1 LLDLGLFGGEP
12 LDLLRIVAEDADR
25 LHHVAHLSLGRQLRQ
40 RDFPLAFGKSGHDLR
55 HGAERPDHA
64 A

>member
-25 LHHVAHLSLGRQLRQ
+25 LHHVAHLSLRRQLRQ
-40 RDFPLAFGKSGHDLR
+40 LDVLLAFGKSGHDPR
-55 HGAERPDHA
+55 HGGERPDHA